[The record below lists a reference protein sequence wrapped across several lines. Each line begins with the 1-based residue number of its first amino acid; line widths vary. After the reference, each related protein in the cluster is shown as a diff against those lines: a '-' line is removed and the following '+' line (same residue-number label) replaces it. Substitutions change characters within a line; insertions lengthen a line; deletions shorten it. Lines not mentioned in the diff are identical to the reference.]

1 MDIKESINDTRK
13 GFEESFA
20 TGDFYN
26 RQTQDTEHLEKI
38 LGFLKIS
45 DGMKILDLGTG
56 SGYLSFPIAKNNPCC
71 DVIGLDIVNAALET
85 NRMRADSEGIKN
97 LSFVSYDGIDF
108 PFDAST
114 FDLVVTRY
122 ALHHFPDIEHSIG
135 EVSRVLKSGGMLFI
149 SDPCPNECD
158 KVGTLSSSFEVAQ
171 SRDGL
176 PRCEIGGS
184 TERFVDDYMRLK
196 KDGHIKFY
204 TRDEWTDICR
214 RQGLMVVDSFNS
226 SIRFPKKKD
235 TAYGYE
241 EVLKKH
247 DKNVIDSYDL
257 VETDTEIYLTEQVNN
272 IMFEKNC

>member
-1 MDIKESINDTRK
+1 MGKLKDKTMNIKESINDTRK

-26 RQTQDTEHLEKI
+26 RQTQDSEHLKKI
-38 LGFLKIS
+38 LEFVNINE
-45 DGMKILDLGTG
+45 GMKILDLGTG

-71 DVIGLDIVNAALET
+71 EVIGLDIVNAALEA
-85 NRMRADSEGIKN
+85 NRTRADVDGIKN

-108 PFDAST
+108 PFEAKS

-122 ALHHFPDIEHSIG
+122 SLHHFPDIEHSIG
-135 EVSRVLKSGGMLFI
+135 EVSRVLKSGGRLFI

-158 KVGTLSSSFEVAQ
+158 
-171 SRDGL
+171 
-176 PRCEIGGS
+176 

-204 TRDEWTDICR
+204 TKDEWIDICS
-214 RQGLMVVDSFNS
+214 RQGLIVVDSFDS

-241 EVLKKH
+241 EVLRKH
-247 DKNVIDSYDL
+247 DKDVIDSYDL
-257 VETDTEIYLTEQVNN
+257 VETDTELYLTEQVNN
-272 IMFEKNC
+272 IVFEKN